1 VAVASKKKAKKVAK
15 KNGAGKDDAGED
27 RATSK
32 PTRAVKAKKKA
43 AQRNGAVKSKGKR
56 AAEKLE
62 KARGCGTTRKKKAVG
77 TGEQELGP
85 FEAAKRRVEGSVSE
99 IVEAM
104 VVRAKRGSC
113 THAKTLLEMTGAKH
127 MFDGEAEG
135 RESGEPW
142 AKLVLERLDEAD
154 SDGER
159 EKPRLEEESRE
170 VAVAE

>member
-1 VAVASKKKAKKVAK
+1 VAVASKKKAKEVAK

-27 RATSK
+27 RATPK

-43 AQRNGAVKSKGKR
+43 AQRNGSGKSKAKR
-56 AAEKLE
+56 AAEKRP
-62 KARGCGTTRKKKAVG
+62 KARGCGAAKKKEGSG
-77 TGEQELGP
+77 TGERELGP

-135 RESGEPW
+135 QQSGEPW

-159 EKPRLEEESRE
+159 EKPRPEAGSRE